1 MSTAPQLKK
10 AAKRAHGTPVDGR
23 ETAIDELML
32 SVVHNL
38 KKLPLLSRQTKAAE
52 CMARIDRT
60 IRHG

>member
-1 MSTAPQLKK
+1 MTATQLKK
-10 AAKRAHGTPVDGR
+10 DAKRTHGKPVEGT

-38 KKLPLLSRQTKAAE
+38 KKLPLLARQTKAAE

-60 IRHG
+60 TRHG